1 LERLQASDAGDDE
14 MKTTIDMKCKC
25 RPDSL
30 FHWRQ
35 NPRPSM
41 FVKDIY
47 FRPKGKQVY
56 ENLTKEE
63 NIIAYKQFSIHS
75 RAHPKVKPSKNKHEL

>member
-1 LERLQASDAGDDE
+1 
-14 MKTTIDMKCKC
+14 MKCKC
-25 RPDSL
+25 NPESP
-30 FHWRQ
+30 FHWRL
-35 NPRPSM
+35 NPRPSI
-41 FVKDIY
+41 FANDQY
-47 FRPKGKQVY
+47 FKPKGKQVY